1 MTKKIKFITRL
12 LVLTLFS
19 TIISCNDELYDI
31 KNQHN
36 GVDKNKISLAQF
48 KNETAINKI
57 DPVLQIKTSSS
68 LNSKSAIKLSEFFID
83 TLAIK
88 KLVTLNQKTTYTFRI
103 YPLFKKHNENE
114 YYNLVYRKVNGIW
127 VKTVFLLTKK
137 VTDNKDEI
145 RFETIEKI
153 GIDENVTSKTQKTAQ
168 VCFTFQLAASCNGS
182 CTGVCDG
189 LNCDLCTVLVVTV
202 SSCGGA
208 SGGAVGVGGASPS
221 SPISYNPDATGSTG
235 GGSNALINADFVFSP
250 NSFANI
256 SVNDPNF
263 ENNWNEA
270 MVWANLSGPMNAFF
284 KESQERKDFF
294 DQTIQYQS
302 DNNWS
307 PESYEFAD
315 WARDYKFG
323 NPDVPWAQFQN
334 WFMTP
339 REGKDGDYDAPFWE
353 NPNLTFPQQQL
364 PTFQSFDDAYPRT
377 SGADLALLIGGDV
390 LQLYNKYP
398 SVVRGFCA
406 LKVSRGLNYSGI
418 TIPYIVTTN
427 KNPGTV
433 LGSDGKYY
441 FLNAKAL
448 NKWMQ
453 KTFGVSPSNP
463 NHKKILGSQSGKN
476 GENFPFLTA
485 GIKGIY
491 SMVSTNSEWASG
503 HADLINNGT
512 CIFGC
517 HFYDTPPAPID
528 YIDIWILN

>member
-19 TIISCNDELYDI
+19 AFISCNEELYDI
-31 KNQHN
+31 KDQHN
-36 GVDKNKISLAQF
+36 GLDKNKISLSQF
-48 KNETAINKI
+48 KNETNINKI
-57 DPVLQIKTSSS
+57 DPILSVRATKSLSSKT
-68 LNSKSAIKLSEFFID
+68 KTQLSDFVID

-88 KLVTLNQKTTYTFRI
+88 KLISENNKTTYTFRI
-103 YPLFKKHNENE
+103 YPLFAVAKPNEI
-114 YYNLVYRKVNGIW
+114 YNLVYRKVNDTWETSIFYLKKFPEENSEHKLFEKIERIDDG
-127 VKTVFLLTKK
+127 K
-137 VTDNKDEI
+137 VTHA
-145 RFETIEKI
+145 TS
-153 GIDENVTSKTQKTAQ
+153 SKTTNLQMCPVENTD
-168 VCFTFQLAASCNGS
+168 FH
-182 CTGVCDG
+182 CTCISGECDRCSECVSTSISFI
-189 LNCDLCTVLVVTV
+189 LCD
-202 SSCGGA
+202 SG
-208 SGGAVGVGGASPS
+208 SGGGTVNPGGT
-221 SPISYNPDATGSTG
+221 TGTGGTFGGGTVSTG
-235 GGSNALINADFVFSP
+235 GGNSSSGSYSYSP
-250 NSFANI
+250 NY
-256 SVNDPNF
+256 F
-263 ENNWNEA
+263 ENPDFETAAYFNKNNTTY
-270 MVWANLSGPMNAFF
+270 VRDNLSEDQQKFF
-284 KESQERKDFF
+284 SSNPERNKYFN
-294 DQTIQYQS
+294 QTIQYQI
-302 DNNWS
+302 DNDWS
-307 PESYEFAD
+307 SESKEIAD

-323 NPDVPWAQFQN
+323 NPDVTWAQFQN

-364 PTFQSFDDAYPRT
+364 PSFQSFDDAYPRT

-453 KTFGVSPSNP
+453 KTFGISPSNP
-463 NHKKILGSQSGKN
+463 NHKKILGPQSGKN

-503 HADLINNGT
+503 HADLISNGT

-517 HFYDTPPAPID
+517 HFYDIPPAPID